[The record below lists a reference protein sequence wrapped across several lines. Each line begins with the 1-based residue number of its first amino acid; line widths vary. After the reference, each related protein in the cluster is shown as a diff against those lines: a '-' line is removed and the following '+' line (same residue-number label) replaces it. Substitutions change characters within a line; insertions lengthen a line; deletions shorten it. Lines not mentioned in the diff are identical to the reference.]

1 MAHTV
6 KIMTANIA
14 TSMLGLSDILKRDK
28 PELLFLQEV
37 NISTD
42 NVNDI
47 VSRLGYS
54 VECNV
59 DPLHPTRGGKRG
71 GSREETSQKVSN
83 FGRKFW
89 GKSYA

>member
-6 KIMTANIA
+6 KIMSANIA
-14 TSMLGLSDILKRDK
+14 MSMLGLSDILKRDK

-47 VSRLGYS
+47 VSRLGYMAD
-54 VECNV
+54 CNV
-59 DPLHPTRGGKRG
+59 DPLCGK
-71 GSREETSQKVSN
+71 TI
-83 FGRKFW
+83 
-89 GKSYA
+89 

>member
-6 KIMTANIA
+6 KIMSANIA
-14 TSMLGLSDILKRDK
+14 MSMLGLSDILKRDK

-47 VSRLGYS
+47 VSKMGYMA
-54 VECNV
+54 ECNV
-59 DPLHPTRGGKRG
+59 DPLHPTL
-71 GSREETSQKVSN
+71 
-83 FGRKFW
+83 
-89 GKSYA
+89 KSGEF